1 MSDSHDQLERLG
13 YVIGEASPS
22 QFYFIAD
29 EDKHPPRWEY
39 VVVKSKEVINGVE
52 FEVPIVAQIYE
63 ITSLSLALNL
73 ENKPNIE
80 AAERLIKAQLV
91 DRRLIAKAR
100 VLGFTWN
107 GEVLQPRRAI
117 HPGNVVYRAPSTI
130 LSEFYSYPPEEGL
143 HVGYLITRSDVP
155 VNISIKG
162 FRRHLAILAQTGAG
176 KSYAAGVLLEELLKK
191 GATAIVLD
199 PHADYVFLS
208 HRKTGGRF
216 SSRVTVFRTREST
229 GRYTE
234 EQIGKVE
241 TYEVK
246 FSDLSI
252 DEIMTVCGISDTWTN
267 IVNAVGKTLNKLK
280 EDGSY
285 GLNDLIGRLEKSGD
299 PHSLA
304 ALKYIRKL
312 QRIKVFG
319 DATTDTNRLLKPQHI
334 SVVDLSG
341 LDDEVADYIA
351 FRILNDIFE
360 AIRMQRYSYPVF
372 VFIEEAHRF
381 IPYREKTLSKNV
393 IKKIAAEGRKFGLF
407 LVIITQRP
415 HKVDP
420 DVLSQ
425 CNSQMILRMT
435 NPEDQ
440 DAVRKSSERMSE
452 DLLKDLPGLNVGE
465 AIIVGE
471 VTKAPVMVKIRI
483 RETVEGGADI
493 DIISKLREA
502 VREVENEEA
511 SLTEKLEAER
521 KLIKSI
527 VEGV

>member
-1 MSDSHDQLERLG
+1 MSDSHERLERLG
-13 YVIGEASPS
+13 YVIGEANPS

-39 VVVKSKEVINGVE
+39 VVVKSREVVDGFE
-52 FEVPIVAQIYE
+52 FEVPIIAQIYE
-63 ITSLSLALNL
+63 ITSLSLALDL
-73 ENKPNIE
+73 ENKPNLE

-100 VLGFTWN
+100 VLGFTLK

-117 HPGNVVYRAPSTI
+117 HPGNVVYRAPSTL

-143 HVGYLITRSDVP
+143 HIGYLITRSDVP
-155 VNISIKG
+155 VSISIKG

-191 GATAIVLD
+191 GATVIVLD
-199 PHADYVFLS
+199 PHADYVFIS
-208 HRKTGGRF
+208 HKRAGGRF
-216 SSRVTVFRTREST
+216 SSRVTVFKTRESI
-229 GRYTE
+229 GRYSE
-234 EQIGKVE
+234 EQIGRVE

-252 DEIMTVCGISDTWTN
+252 DEITTVCGVSESWTN
-267 IVNAVGKTLNKLK
+267 IVNAIGKALNKLK
-280 EDGSY
+280 EEVDY
-285 GLNDLIGRLEKSGD
+285 KLDDLVNRLEKAGD
-299 PHSLA
+299 QHSLA
-304 ALKYIRKL
+304 ALKYVRRL
-312 QRIKVFG
+312 QRIRVFG
-319 DATTDTNRLLKPQHI
+319 DITMDISRLLKPQHI

-341 LDDEVADYIA
+341 LDDEVADYIT
-351 FRILNDIFE
+351 FRILNDVFE
-360 AIRMQRYSYPVF
+360 AIRAQKYSYPVF
-372 VFIEEAHRF
+372 LFIEEAHRF

-393 IKKIAAEGRKFGLF
+393 IKKVAAEGRKFGLY
-407 LVIITQRP
+407 LIVITQRP
-415 HKVDP
+415 HKIDP

-425 CNSQMILRMT
+425 CNSQIILRMT

-465 AIIVGE
+465 AIVVGE
-471 VTKAPVMVKIRI
+471 ATKAPVMVKVRS

-493 DIISKLREA
+493 DIISKLKEA
-502 VREVENEEA
+502 IKEVENEST
-511 SLTEKLEAER
+511 SLLEKVDRER

>member
-1 MSDSHDQLERLG
+1 MSDSHEQLERLG
-13 YVIGEASPS
+13 YVIGEANPS

-29 EDKHPPRWEY
+29 EGKHPPRWEY
-39 VVVKSKEVINGVE
+39 VLVKSREVVDGFEV
-52 FEVPIVAQIYE
+52 EVPIIAQICE
-63 ITSLSLALNL
+63 ITSLSLALDL
-73 ENKPNIE
+73 ENKPNLE
-80 AAERLIKAQLV
+80 AVERLIKAQLV

-100 VLGFTWN
+100 VLGFTLK

-143 HVGYLITRSDVP
+143 HIGYLITRPDVP
-155 VNISIKG
+155 VSISVRG

-176 KSYAAGVLLEELLKK
+176 KSYVAGVLLEELLKK

-199 PHADYVFLS
+199 PHADYVFMS
-208 HRKTGGRF
+208 HRRMGGRF
-216 SSRVTVFRTREST
+216 SSRVTVFKTREST

-234 EQIGKVE
+234 KQIGKVE
-241 TYEVK
+241 IYEVK

-252 DEIMTVCGISDTWTN
+252 DEITTVCGISESWTN
-267 IVNAVGKTLNKLK
+267 IVNAIGKTLDKLK
-280 EDGSY
+280 KEGSY
-285 GLNDLIGRLEKSGD
+285 GLEDLINRLGKSED
-299 PHSLA
+299 PHSLS
-304 ALKYIRKL
+304 ALKYVKRLQKIR
-312 QRIKVFG
+312 VFG
-319 DATTDTNRLLKPQHI
+319 DATTDVNKLLKPQHI

-351 FRILNDIFE
+351 FRILGDVFE
-360 AIRMQRYSYPVF
+360 AVRDQRYGYPVF
-372 VFIEEAHRF
+372 LFIEEAHRF
-381 IPYREKTLSKNV
+381 IPYKEKTLSKNI
-393 IKKIAAEGRKFGLF
+393 IKKIAAEGRKFGIF
-407 LVIITQRP
+407 LVVITQRP
-415 HKVDP
+415 HKIDP

-425 CNSQMILRMT
+425 CNSQIILRMT

-465 AIIVGE
+465 AIVVGE
-471 VTKAPVMVKIRI
+471 ITKVPVMVKVRS
-483 RETVEGGADI
+483 RETIEGGADI
-493 DIISKLREA
+493 DIIGKLKEA
-502 VREVENEEA
+502 VKEAENEET
-511 SLTEKLEAER
+511 SLVEKLDRER